1 MQSTD
6 ALPKRS
12 YILYIL
18 FILLSSL
25 LILIDYFSNKE
36 LSSYFPNSVNF
47 EFEIENSDFTFIQR
61 FNTLFEQ
68 RAQLVS
74 ENIRLEQEVQ
84 DLRSLEIVNQYLQL
98 QLESYESISTVSNI
112 QNFELLSSGFITKN
126 LNLEYLI
133 YGGTNQQLEVG
144 DLVINEKGFVVGY
157 LREVFYSYSILESP
171 YSSDF
176 NLEVMDKYNNTYLI
190 TSNGSEMFIS
200 SILLDN
206 YKDDIDFLYT
216 DISFNHSGKFPVVD
230 TRLIN
235 FEFQNNQINSS
246 VKFLDSLPLIQSFL
260 FQNLNDIFS
269 KHFQI
274 NLLCNYIIF

>member
-1 MQSTD
+1 MQSTE

-36 LSSYFPNSVNF
+36 LSSYIPNSVNF
-47 EFEIENSDFTFIQR
+47 EFEIENSDFTFMQR

-68 RAQLVS
+68 RAQLIG

-84 DLRSLEIVNQYLQL
+84 DLRSLEIVNQELQL
-98 QLESYESISTVSNI
+98 QLESYESISTVSNV

-171 YSSDF
+171 YSSNF

-235 FEFQNNQINSS
+235 FEFQNNQINAS
-246 VKFLDSLPLIQSFL
+246 VKFLDSFTFNTKL
-260 FQNLNDIFS
+260 FIPKF
-269 KHFQI
+269 K
-274 NLLCNYIIF
+274 

>member
-1 MQSTD
+1 MQSTE

-61 FNTLFEQ
+61 FDALFEQ

-84 DLRSLEIVNQYLQL
+84 DLRSLEVVNQDLQL
-98 QLESYESISTVSNI
+98 QLESYEAISTVPNI

-133 YGGTNQQLEVG
+133 YGGTNQQLGVG

-230 TRLIN
+230 TRLID
-235 FEFQNNQINSS
+235 FEFQNNQINAS
-246 VKFLDSLPLIQSFL
+246 VKFLDSFTFNTKL
-260 FQNLNDIFS
+260 FIPKF
-269 KHFQI
+269 K
-274 NLLCNYIIF
+274 

>member
-1 MQSTD
+1 M
-6 ALPKRS
+6 
-12 YILYIL
+12 
-18 FILLSSL
+18 
-25 LILIDYFSNKE
+25 
-36 LSSYFPNSVNF
+36 
-47 EFEIENSDFTFIQR
+47 
-61 FNTLFEQ
+61 
-68 RAQLVS
+68 
-74 ENIRLEQEVQ
+74 
-84 DLRSLEIVNQYLQL
+84 
-98 QLESYESISTVSNI
+98 
-112 QNFELLSSGFITKN
+112 
-126 LNLEYLI
+126 
-133 YGGTNQQLEVG
+133 G

-235 FEFQNNQINSS
+235 FEFQNNQINASI
-246 VKFLDSLPLIQSFL
+246 KFLDSFTFNTKL
-260 FQNLNDIFS
+260 FIPKF
-269 KHFQI
+269 K
-274 NLLCNYIIF
+274 

>member
-1 MQSTD
+1 MQSTE

-61 FNTLFEQ
+61 FDTLFEQ

-84 DLRSLEIVNQYLQL
+84 DLRSLEIVNQELQL
-98 QLESYESISTVSNI
+98 QLESYEAISTVSNI

-133 YGGTNQQLEVG
+133 YGGTNQQLQEG

-171 YSSDF
+171 YSSNF

-216 DISFNHSGKFPVVD
+216 YISFNHSGKFPVVD

-235 FEFQNNQINSS
+235 FEFQNNQINAS
-246 VKFLDSLPLIQSFL
+246 VKFLDSFTFNTKL
-260 FQNLNDIFS
+260 FIPKF
-269 KHFQI
+269 K
-274 NLLCNYIIF
+274 

>member
-36 LSSYFPNSVNF
+36 LSSYLPNSVNF

-84 DLRSLEIVNQYLQL
+84 DLRSLEIVNQELQL
-98 QLESYESISTVSNI
+98 QLESYEAISTVSNI

-230 TRLIN
+230 TRLID
-235 FEFQNNQINSS
+235 FEFQNNQINAS
-246 VKFLDSLPLIQSFL
+246 VKFLDSFTFNTKL
-260 FQNLNDIFS
+260 FIPKF
-269 KHFQI
+269 K
-274 NLLCNYIIF
+274 

>member
-1 MQSTD
+1 MQSTE

-74 ENIRLEQEVQ
+74 ENIRLEQEIQ
-84 DLRSLEIVNQYLQL
+84 DLRSLEITNQELQL
-98 QLESYESISTVSNI
+98 QLESYEAISTVSNI

-216 DISFNHSGKFPVVD
+216 DISFNHSGKFPVID

-235 FEFQNNQINSS
+235 FEFQNNQINASA
-246 VKFLDSLPLIQSFL
+246 KFLDSFTFNTKL
-260 FQNLNDIFS
+260 FIPKF
-269 KHFQI
+269 K
-274 NLLCNYIIF
+274 

>member
-1 MQSTD
+1 MQSTE

-84 DLRSLEIVNQYLQL
+84 DLRSLEIVNQELQL
-98 QLESYESISTVSNI
+98 QLESYEAISTVSNI

-190 TSNGSEMFIS
+190 TSNGSEMFIT

-216 DISFNHSGKFPVVD
+216 DISFNHTGKFPVVD
-230 TRLIN
+230 TRLID
-235 FEFQNNQINSS
+235 FEFQNNQINAS
-246 VKFLDSLPLIQSFL
+246 VKFLDSFTFNTKL
-260 FQNLNDIFS
+260 FIPKF
-269 KHFQI
+269 K
-274 NLLCNYIIF
+274 

>member
-1 MQSTD
+1 MQSTE

-47 EFEIENSDFTFIQR
+47 EFEIENSDFAFIQR
-61 FNTLFEQ
+61 FDNLFEQ

-84 DLRSLEIVNQYLQL
+84 DLRSLEIVNQELQL
-98 QLESYESISTVSNI
+98 QLESYEAISTVSNI

-200 SILLDN
+200 SILLDH

-235 FEFQNNQINSS
+235 FEFQNNQINAS
-246 VKFLDSLPLIQSFL
+246 VKFLDSFTFNTKL
-260 FQNLNDIFS
+260 FIPKF
-269 KHFQI
+269 K
-274 NLLCNYIIF
+274 

>member
-1 MQSTD
+1 MQSTE

-61 FNTLFEQ
+61 FNTIFEQ

-84 DLRSLEIVNQYLQL
+84 DLRSLEIVNQELQL
-98 QLESYESISTVSNI
+98 QLESYEAISTVSNI

-133 YGGTNQQLEVG
+133 YGGTNQQLQEG

-216 DISFNHSGKFPVVD
+216 DISFNHTGKFPVVD

-235 FEFQNNQINSS
+235 FEFQNNQINAS
-246 VKFLDSLPLIQSFL
+246 VKFLDSFTFNTKL
-260 FQNLNDIFS
+260 FIPKF
-269 KHFQI
+269 K
-274 NLLCNYIIF
+274 

>member
-1 MQSTD
+1 MQSTE

-84 DLRSLEIVNQYLQL
+84 DLRSLEIVNQELQL
-98 QLESYESISTVSNI
+98 QLESYEAISTVSNI

-133 YGGTNQQLEVG
+133 YGGTNQQLQEG

-200 SILLDN
+200 SILIDN

-230 TRLIN
+230 TTLIN
-235 FEFQNNQINSS
+235 FEFQNNQINAS
-246 VKFLDSLPLIQSFL
+246 VKFLDSFTFNTKL
-260 FQNLNDIFS
+260 FIPKF
-269 KHFQI
+269 K
-274 NLLCNYIIF
+274 

>member
-1 MQSTD
+1 MQSTE

-36 LSSYFPNSVNF
+36 LSGYLPNSVNF
-47 EFEIENSDFTFIQR
+47 EFELENNDFTFIQR

-68 RAQLVS
+68 KAQLVS

-84 DLRSLEIVNQYLQL
+84 DLRSLEIANQELQL
-98 QLESYESISTVSNI
+98 QLESYEAISTVSNI

-235 FEFQNNQINSS
+235 FEFQNNQINAS
-246 VKFLDSLPLIQSFL
+246 VKFLDSFTFNTKL
-260 FQNLNDIFS
+260 FIPKF
-269 KHFQI
+269 K
-274 NLLCNYIIF
+274 

>member
-1 MQSTD
+1 MQRTQ

-36 LSSYFPNSVNF
+36 LSSYFPNSVIF
-47 EFEIENSDFTFIQR
+47 EFEIENNDFAILQR
-61 FNTLFEQ
+61 FDTLFVQ

-84 DLRSLEIVNQYLQL
+84 DLRNLEIENKELQL
-98 QLESYESISTVSNI
+98 QIESYELISTVNNI
-112 QNFELLSSGFITKN
+112 QNFELLTSGFITKN

-133 YGGTNQQLEVG
+133 YGGSNQQLTVG
-144 DLVINEKGFVVGY
+144 DLVIDEKGFVVGY

-171 YSSDF
+171 YSSNF

-190 TSNGSEMFIS
+190 TSNGSEMIIS
-200 SILLDN
+200 SVSLDN

-216 DISFNHSGKFPVVD
+216 DISFNHTGKFPVVD

-235 FEFQNNQINSS
+235 FEFQNNQINS
-246 VKFLDSLPLIQSFL
+246 VIEILGKFTFNTKL
-260 FQNLNDIFS
+260 
-269 KHFQI
+269 
-274 NLLCNYIIF
+274 YIPKFK

>member
-1 MQSTD
+1 MQSTE

-36 LSSYFPNSVNF
+36 LSSYFPNSVIF
-47 EFEIENSDFTFIQR
+47 EFEIENNDFAILQR
-61 FNTLFEQ
+61 FDTLFVQ

-84 DLRSLEIVNQYLQL
+84 DLRNLEIENKELQL
-98 QLESYESISTVSNI
+98 QIESYELISTVNNI
-112 QNFELLSSGFITKN
+112 QNFELLTSGFITKN

-133 YGGTNQQLEVG
+133 YGGSNQQLTVG
-144 DLVINEKGFVVGY
+144 DLVIDEKGFVVGY

-171 YSSDF
+171 YSSNF

-190 TSNGSEMFIS
+190 TSNGSEMIIS
-200 SILLDN
+200 SVSLDN

-216 DISFNHSGKFPVVD
+216 DISFNHTGKFPVVD

-235 FEFQNNQINSS
+235 FEFQNNQINS
-246 VKFLDSLPLIQSFL
+246 VIEILGKFTFNTKL
-260 FQNLNDIFS
+260 
-269 KHFQI
+269 
-274 NLLCNYIIF
+274 YIPKFK

>member
-1 MQSTD
+1 M
-6 ALPKRS
+6 
-12 YILYIL
+12 
-18 FILLSSL
+18 
-25 LILIDYFSNKE
+25 
-36 LSSYFPNSVNF
+36 
-47 EFEIENSDFTFIQR
+47 
-61 FNTLFEQ
+61 
-68 RAQLVS
+68 
-74 ENIRLEQEVQ
+74 
-84 DLRSLEIVNQYLQL
+84 
-98 QLESYESISTVSNI
+98 
-112 QNFELLSSGFITKN
+112 
-126 LNLEYLI
+126 
-133 YGGTNQQLEVG
+133 G

-235 FEFQNNQINSS
+235 FEFQNNQINAS
-246 VKFLDSLPLIQSFL
+246 VKFLDSFTFNTKL
-260 FQNLNDIFS
+260 FIPKF
-269 KHFQI
+269 K
-274 NLLCNYIIF
+274 

>member
-1 MQSTD
+1 MQSTE

-47 EFEIENSDFTFIQR
+47 EFEIENSDFMFIQR

-84 DLRSLEIVNQYLQL
+84 DLRSLEIVNQELQL
-98 QLESYESISTVSNI
+98 QLESYEAISTVSNI

-235 FEFQNNQINSS
+235 FEFQNNQINASI
-246 VKFLDSLPLIQSFL
+246 KFLDSFTFNTKL
-260 FQNLNDIFS
+260 FIP
-269 KHFQI
+269 K
-274 NLLCNYIIF
+274 YK

>member
-1 MQSTD
+1 MQSTE

-84 DLRSLEIVNQYLQL
+84 DLRSLEIVNQDLLL
-98 QLESYESISTVSNI
+98 QLESYEAISTVSNI

-144 DLVINEKGFVVGY
+144 DLVINEKGFVIGY

-235 FEFQNNQINSS
+235 FEFQNNQINAS
-246 VKFLDSLPLIQSFL
+246 VKFLDSFTFNTKL
-260 FQNLNDIFS
+260 FIPKF
-269 KHFQI
+269 K
-274 NLLCNYIIF
+274 

>member
-1 MQSTD
+1 MQNTE

-25 LILIDYFSNKE
+25 LILIDYFSDKE

-47 EFEIENSDFTFIQR
+47 EFEIENNDSSVFQR
-61 FNTLFEQ
+61 LNTLFRP

-74 ENIRLEQEVQ
+74 ENIRLEKEVQ
-84 DLRSLEIVNQYLQL
+84 DLRNLEIENLELQL
-98 QLESYESISTVSNI
+98 QIESYESISSISNI
-112 QNFELLSSGFITKN
+112 KNFELLTSGFITKN

-133 YGGTNQQLEVG
+133 YGGTNQQLKLG

-176 NLEVMDKYNNTYLI
+176 NLQVMDKYNNTYLI
-190 TSNGSEMFIS
+190 TSNGSEIIIS

-206 YKDDIDFLYT
+206 YKDDIGFLYT

-235 FEFQNNQINSS
+235 FELQNNQINSV
-246 VKFLDSLPLIQSFL
+246 VKISEKFTYNTKL
-260 FQNLNDIFS
+260 FIPKF
-269 KHFQI
+269 K
-274 NLLCNYIIF
+274 

>member
-1 MQSTD
+1 MQSTE

-36 LSSYFPNSVNF
+36 LSSFFPNSVNF
-47 EFEIENSDFTFIQR
+47 EFEIENSDFTFIQK

-84 DLRSLEIVNQYLQL
+84 DLRSLEIMNQELQL
-98 QLESYESISTVSNI
+98 QLESYEAISSVSNI

-133 YGGTNQQLEVG
+133 YGGTNQQLEEG

-200 SILLDN
+200 SIVLDN

-235 FEFQNNQINSS
+235 FEFQNNQINAS
-246 VKFLDSLPLIQSFL
+246 VKFLDSFTFNTKL
-260 FQNLNDIFS
+260 FIPKF
-269 KHFQI
+269 K
-274 NLLCNYIIF
+274 

>member
-1 MQSTD
+1 MQSTE

-47 EFEIENSDFTFIQR
+47 EFEIENRDFTFIQR

-84 DLRSLEIVNQYLQL
+84 DLRSLEIVNQELQL
-98 QLESYESISTVSNI
+98 QLESYEAISTVSNI

-200 SILLDN
+200 SIFLDN

-235 FEFQNNQINSS
+235 FEFQNNQINASF
-246 VKFLDSLPLIQSFL
+246 KFLDSFTFNTKL
-260 FQNLNDIFS
+260 FIPKF
-269 KHFQI
+269 K
-274 NLLCNYIIF
+274 

>member
-1 MQSTD
+1 MQSTE
-6 ALPKRS
+6 ALSKRS

-84 DLRSLEIVNQYLQL
+84 DLRSLEIVNQESQL
-98 QLESYESISTVSNI
+98 KLESYEAISTASNI

-133 YGGTNQQLEVG
+133 YGGTNQQLGVG

-235 FEFQNNQINSS
+235 FEFQNNQINAS
-246 VKFLDSLPLIQSFL
+246 VKFLDSFTFNTKL
-260 FQNLNDIFS
+260 FIPKF
-269 KHFQI
+269 K
-274 NLLCNYIIF
+274 

>member
-1 MQSTD
+1 MQSTE

-61 FNTLFEQ
+61 FDTLFEQ

-84 DLRSLEIVNQYLQL
+84 DLRSLEIVNQELQL
-98 QLESYESISTVSNI
+98 QLESYEAISTVSNI

-200 SILLDN
+200 SILIDN

-230 TRLIN
+230 TTLIN
-235 FEFQNNQINSS
+235 FEFQNNQINAS
-246 VKFLDSLPLIQSFL
+246 VKFLDSFTFNTKL
-260 FQNLNDIFS
+260 FIPKF
-269 KHFQI
+269 K
-274 NLLCNYIIF
+274 

>member
-1 MQSTD
+1 MQSTE

-36 LSSYFPNSVNF
+36 LSIYFPNSVNF
-47 EFEIENSDFTFIQR
+47 EFEIENSDFTLIQR

-84 DLRSLEIVNQYLQL
+84 DLRSLEIMNQELQL
-98 QLESYESISTVSNI
+98 QLESYEAISTVSNI
-112 QNFELLSSGFITKN
+112 QNFELLYSGFITKN

-216 DISFNHSGKFPVVD
+216 DISFNHSGKFPVVH

-235 FEFQNNQINSS
+235 FEFQNNQINAS
-246 VKFLDSLPLIQSFL
+246 VKFLDSFTFNTKL
-260 FQNLNDIFS
+260 FTPKF
-269 KHFQI
+269 K
-274 NLLCNYIIF
+274 

>member
-36 LSSYFPNSVNF
+36 LSSYLPNSVNF

-84 DLRSLEIVNQYLQL
+84 DLRSLEIVNQELQL
-98 QLESYESISTVSNI
+98 QLESYEAISTVSNI

-235 FEFQNNQINSS
+235 FQFQNNQINAS
-246 VKFLDSLPLIQSFL
+246 VKFLDSFTFNTKL
-260 FQNLNDIFS
+260 FIPKF
-269 KHFQI
+269 K
-274 NLLCNYIIF
+274 

>member
-1 MQSTD
+1 MQSTE

-84 DLRSLEIVNQYLQL
+84 DLRSLEIVNQDLQL
-98 QLESYESISTVSNI
+98 QLESYEAISTVSNI
-112 QNFELLSSGFITKN
+112 QNFELLYSGFITKN

-200 SILLDN
+200 SIVLDN

-230 TRLIN
+230 TRLID
-235 FEFQNNQINSS
+235 FEFQNNQINAS
-246 VKFLDSLPLIQSFL
+246 VKFLDSFTFNTKL
-260 FQNLNDIFS
+260 FIPKF
-269 KHFQI
+269 K
-274 NLLCNYIIF
+274 

>member
-1 MQSTD
+1 MQSTE

-36 LSSYFPNSVNF
+36 LSSYIPNSVNF
-47 EFEIENSDFTFIQR
+47 EFEIESSEFTIIQR

-84 DLRSLEIVNQYLQL
+84 DLRSLEIVNQELQL
-98 QLESYESISTVSNI
+98 QLESYEFISTVSNI
-112 QNFELLSSGFITKN
+112 QNFKLLSSGFITKN

-144 DLVINEKGFVVGY
+144 DLVINERGFVVGY

-200 SILLDN
+200 SISLNN

-235 FEFQNNQINSS
+235 FEFQNNQINSTAQ
-246 VKFLDSLPLIQSFL
+246 FLDNFTFNTKL
-260 FQNLNDIFS
+260 FIPKF
-269 KHFQI
+269 K
-274 NLLCNYIIF
+274 

>member
-1 MQSTD
+1 MQSTE

-61 FNTLFEQ
+61 FDTLFEQ

-84 DLRSLEIVNQYLQL
+84 DLRSLEIVNQELQL
-98 QLESYESISTVSNI
+98 QLESYEAISTMSNI
-112 QNFELLSSGFITKN
+112 QNFELLSSSFITKN

-157 LREVFYSYSILESP
+157 LKEVFYSYSILESP

-230 TRLIN
+230 TRLID
-235 FEFQNNQINSS
+235 FEFQNNQINAS
-246 VKFLDSLPLIQSFL
+246 VKFLDSFTFNTKL
-260 FQNLNDIFS
+260 FIPKF
-269 KHFQI
+269 K
-274 NLLCNYIIF
+274 

>member
-1 MQSTD
+1 MQSTE

-47 EFEIENSDFTFIQR
+47 EFEIENSDFTFLQR
-61 FNTLFEQ
+61 FNSIFEQ

-84 DLRSLEIVNQYLQL
+84 DLRSLEIVNKELQL

-112 QNFELLSSGFITKN
+112 QSFELLSSGFITKN

-133 YGGTNQQLEVG
+133 YGGNNQQLKVG

-200 SILLDN
+200 SILLNN

-235 FEFQNNQINSS
+235 FEFQNNQINAS
-246 VKFLDSLPLIQSFL
+246 VKFLDSFTFNTKL
-260 FQNLNDIFS
+260 FIPKF
-269 KHFQI
+269 K
-274 NLLCNYIIF
+274 